1 MAFESNLSAPIVVR
15 FFIFLT
21 KFVGTNIYMDEV
33 CFRWESMYTFRKLTV
48 IVFGSFLIAVGVNFC
63 LVPYELLDGGAL
75 GVALIFHYLKD
86 IEVGLAILM
95 VSLPIFAL
103 AFCFHRPFF
112 YNGING
118 MLFSSLIIDFLYP
131 LHILGERYMTVP
143 MVSAVTG
150 GFLVGTGVGLMLV
163 YNTSIGGTDLF
174 AQIIAKHIR
183 ANPGKLIFIVDVIVI
198 SIGSYLLPASNFLL
212 SFVTVCC
219 VGASSTFIVR
229 HFARL

>member
-1 MAFESNLSAPIVVR
+1 
-15 FFIFLT
+15 
-21 KFVGTNIYMDEV
+21 
-33 CFRWESMYTFRKLTV
+33 MYTFRKLIA
-48 IVFGSFLIAVGVNFC
+48 IVVGSLLIAVGVNFC

-103 AFCFHRPFF
+103 AYFFHRPFF
-112 YNGING
+112 YNGMNG
-118 MLFSSLIIDFLYP
+118 MLFSSLIIDFFYP

-143 MVSAVTG
+143 IISAVAG
-150 GFLVGTGVGLMLV
+150 GLLVGSGVGLMLV

-183 ANPGKLIFIVDVIVI
+183 ANPGVIIFVVDVLVI
-198 SIGSYLLPASNFLL
+198 SIGSYLLPAANFLL

-229 HFARL
+229 RYARL

>member
-1 MAFESNLSAPIVVR
+1 
-15 FFIFLT
+15 
-21 KFVGTNIYMDEV
+21 
-33 CFRWESMYTFRKLTV
+33 MYTFRKLIA
-48 IVFGSFLIAVGVNFC
+48 IVVGSLLIAVGVNFC
-63 LVPYELLDGGAL
+63 LVPYELLDGGAI

-103 AFCFHRPFF
+103 AFGFHRSFF

-131 LHILGERYMTVP
+131 LNILGERYMTIP
-143 MVSAVTG
+143 LISAMTG
-150 GFLVGTGVGLMLV
+150 GLLVGTGVGIMLV

-174 AQIIAKHIR
+174 AQMMAKHIGL
-183 ANPGKLIFIVDVIVI
+183 NPGVLIYIVDVLVI
-198 SIGSYLLPASNFLL
+198 SIGSYLLPANNFIL

-219 VGASSTFIVR
+219 VGASSTSIVR
-229 HFARL
+229 RYAR